1 MDAIF
6 SSEQGKASPSKQQT
20 KDMNDSKEENE
31 ERKLRFRHLTDEMS
45 KNCIKDN
52 TNKLLSMVMEHF
64 LLVKLSFRSKYE
76 RNKNKR
82 AKIIN
87 TTSSLATSV

>member
-31 ERKLRFRHLTDEMS
+31 ERKLRFRHLKDEMLEKYRRKS

-52 TNKLLSMVMEHF
+52 TKVSCFSNFMEYF
-64 LLVKLSFRSKYE
+64 LLEKLPFR
-76 RNKNKR
+76 
-82 AKIIN
+82 
-87 TTSSLATSV
+87 